1 MALVFRVEM
10 VISKVFSGKIFK
22 KSDFYHKNRRKFFYF
37 STLGTVF
44 SVFFVAKTFK
54 MTILAMSLSKEPGIL
69 SGLPRGK
76 AWQFVVNRGEN
87 L

>member
-37 STLGTVF
+37 STVGSIF
-44 SVFFVAKTFK
+44 RIFVAKTFK